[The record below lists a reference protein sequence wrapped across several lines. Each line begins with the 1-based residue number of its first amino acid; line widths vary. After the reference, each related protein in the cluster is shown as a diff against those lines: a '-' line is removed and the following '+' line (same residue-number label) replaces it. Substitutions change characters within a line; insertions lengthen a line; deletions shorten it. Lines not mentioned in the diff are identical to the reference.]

1 MITHDS
7 RPNIIVA
14 LLMLNL
20 KMGQG
25 DCSIFFCLKRRP
37 IQWLSITTINL
48 HFENLTYRT
57 KNHWCSVDAHFAT
70 GVSTLCHH
78 SLWHRISITVF
89 WLSFYPHHV
98 CFHFSLHFS
107 LIMHKNI
114 SFKLYFIVS
123 TNCR

>member
-1 MITHDS
+1 LT
-7 RPNIIVA
+7 
-14 LLMLNL
+14 LNV

-57 KNHWCSVDAHFAT
+57 KNRWCSVDANFAT

-98 CFHFSLHFS
+98 WFHFSLHFS

-123 TNCR
+123 THCR